1 MVNPTVMF
9 RSYNKIRQSTVNTL
23 MTFHDNI
30 KKEMIHSAG
39 EWRITKEVVFELKLE
54 GRGE

>member
-30 KKEMIHSAG
+30 KKEMIHSAV